1 MSSVETWQQAF
12 QTQASGFVG
21 AGVPWM
27 DTLRTRALERFSA
40 AGWPTSRQ
48 EGWRHTS
55 LALLQQQNF
64 TAAGSKYDAARIEPV
79 LKQLRHNEPG
89 HWMVF
94 VDGQFAADL
103 SDMGILPDGVD
114 VMPVSQALKTHGDL
128 VQELIGDEQDGQAPA
143 ALNMAMAG
151 DGGFVSVSRAVAL
164 EQPVHMVFITATAQ
178 GASFPRSLIV
188 AEQGAKA
195 TVVEHYLSVVADDG
209 ANAAVTLTNAVTRT
223 RIARDATITH
233 MKLQME
239 SEQAYHLASIQAK
252 QDESSAFNSHS
263 ISFGARLARNDI
275 ATEFG
280 GKHCETLFN
289 GLYYANERRH
299 VDHNTLINHAHPDG
313 ISREYYRGILADAGR
328 GVFGGRILVAPGADG
343 TDAVQRSDS
352 LLLSRMARADAR
364 PELEIYADDVKCAH
378 GATVGQIDE
387 DAMFYLRTRG
397 LDEAYAHNLLTYAF
411 AVEAIERIDIP
422 GLRQRVTGLIR
433 ARLPGGSALGDI
445 Q

>member
-1 MSSVETWQQAF
+1 MSSIETWQQAF

-21 AGVPWM
+21 AGIPWM
-27 DTLRTRALERFSA
+27 DSLRTRALERFST

-64 TAAGSKYDAARIEPV
+64 TAAGGEHDVARVESMV
-79 LKQLRHNEPG
+79 AQVRHNEPG
-89 HWMVF
+89 HWLVF
-94 VDGQFAADL
+94 IDGKFIAGL
-103 SDMGILPDGVD
+103 SDIGTLPDGVQ
-114 VMPVSQALKTHGDL
+114 VMPVSQALTDHDNL
-128 VQELIGDEQDGQAPA
+128 VQELIGDELQGQTPA

-151 DGGFVSVSRAVAL
+151 DGGFVKVSRAVSL
-164 EQPVHMVFITATAQ
+164 EQPVHMVFITATPHS
-178 GASFPRSLIV
+178 ASFPRNLIV
-188 AEQGAKA
+188 AEQGANA
-195 TVVEHYLSVVADDG
+195 TVVEHYLSAVAGDDAG
-209 ANAAVTLTNAVTRT
+209 AAVTLTNAVTRT
-223 RIARDATITH
+223 QIARDATITH

-239 SEQAYHLASIQAK
+239 SEQAFHLASIQAQ

-289 GLYYANERRH
+289 GLYYVNDRRH
-299 VDHNTLINHAHPDG
+299 VDHNTMINHAHPDG
-313 ISREYYRGILADAGR
+313 ISREYYRGIMADASR

-352 LLLSRMARADAR
+352 LLLSRLARADAR

-397 LDEAYAHNLLTYAF
+397 LDEAHAHNLLTYAF
-411 AVEAIERIDIP
+411 AAKAIERIDLP

-433 ARLPGGSALGDI
+433 ARLPGGSALGDM

>member
-1 MSSVETWQQAF
+1 MSSIETWQQAF

-21 AGVPWM
+21 AGIPWM
-27 DTLRTRALERFSA
+27 DTLRTRALERFST

-64 TAAGSKYDAARIEPV
+64 TTADSQHDAARVESMLAQV
-79 LKQLRHNEPG
+79 RHNEPG
-89 HWMVF
+89 HWLVF
-94 VDGQFAADL
+94 VDGKFIAGL
-103 SDMGILPDGVD
+103 SDIGTLPEGVQ
-114 VMPVSQALKTHGDL
+114 VMPVSQALEDHDAL
-128 VQELIGDEQDGQAPA
+128 VQELIGDEQQGQTPA

-151 DGGFVSVSRAVAL
+151 DGGFIKVSRAVAL
-164 EQPVHMVFITATAQ
+164 EQPVHMVFITATPQ
-178 GASFPRSLIV
+178 SASFPRNLIV
-188 AEQGAKA
+188 AEQGANA
-195 TVVEHYLSVVADDG
+195 TVVEHYLSAVVGDDAG
-209 ANAAVTLTNAVTRT
+209 ATVTLTNAVTRT
-223 RIARDATITH
+223 RIACDAKITH

-239 SEQAYHLASIQAK
+239 SEQAFHLASIQAQ
-252 QDESSAFNSHS
+252 QDESSVFNSHS

-289 GLYYANERRH
+289 GLYYVNDRRH
-299 VDHNTLINHAHPDG
+299 VDHNTMINHAHPDG

-352 LLLSRMARADAR
+352 LLLSRLARADAR

-397 LDEAYAHNLLTYAF
+397 LDEAHAHNLLTYAF
-411 AVEAIERIDIP
+411 AAEAIERIDVP

-433 ARLPGGSALGDI
+433 ARLPGGSALGDM

>member
-1 MSSVETWQQAF
+1 MSSVETWQHAF
-12 QTQASGFVG
+12 QAQASGFVG
-21 AGVPWM
+21 AGIPWL
-27 DTLRTRALERFSA
+27 DSLRARALERFTA
-40 AGWPTSRQ
+40 TGWPTSRQ

-55 LALLQQQNF
+55 LALLQQQAF
-64 TAAGSKYDAARIEPV
+64 SAASGAYDAAPIQAM
-79 LKQLRHNEPG
+79 LTQLRHDEPG

-94 VDGQFAADL
+94 VDGQFVAGM
-103 SDMGILPDGVD
+103 SDIGALPEGVQ
-114 VMPVSQALKTHGDL
+114 VMPVSEALKVQGDQ
-128 VQELIGDEQDGQAPA
+128 VQELIGDEQAGQAPA
-143 ALNMAMAG
+143 ALNMALAG
-151 DGGFVSVSRAVAL
+151 DGGFISVSRAVAL
-164 EQPVHMVFITATAQ
+164 EQPVHMVFISATPN
-178 GASFPRSLIV
+178 GASFPRNLII
-188 AEQGAKA
+188 AEQGASA
-195 TVVEHYLSVVADDG
+195 TIVEHYMSVVKGDDT
-209 ANAAVTLTNAVTRT
+209 NAAVTLTNAVTRT
-223 RIARDATITH
+223 RIARDAAITH

-239 SEQAYHLASIQAK
+239 SEQAFHLASIHAH
-252 QDESSAFNSHS
+252 QDEHSAFNSHS
-263 ISFGARLARNDI
+263 MSFGARLARNDI

-289 GLYYANERRH
+289 GLYYVNARRH

-397 LDEAYAHNLLTYAF
+397 LDDAHARNLLTYAF
-411 AVEAIERIDIP
+411 AAEAIGRISVP

-433 ARLPGGSALGDI
+433 DRLPGGSTLGDM

>member
-1 MSSVETWQQAF
+1 MSSVETWQRAF
-12 QTQASGFVG
+12 QTQASGFIG
-21 AGVPWM
+21 AGIPWM
-27 DTLRTRALERFSA
+27 DTLRKRAIDRFSSA
-40 AGWPTSRQ
+40 DWPTSRQ

-64 TAAGSKYDAARIEPV
+64 NTADSHYDAARVE
-79 LKQLRHNEPG
+79 LMLTQLRHNESG
-89 HWMVF
+89 HWLVF
-94 VDGQFAADL
+94 VDGQFAAGL
-103 SDMGILPDGVD
+103 SDIGTLPEGVQ
-114 VMPVSQALKTHGDL
+114 VLPVSQALKDHGEQI
-128 VQELIGDEQDGQAPA
+128 QELMGDEQAGQTPA

-151 DGGFVSVSRAVAL
+151 DGGYVSVSRAVAL
-164 EQPVHMVFITATAQ
+164 EQPVHMVFITATAH
-178 GASFPRSLIV
+178 GASFPRNLIV
-188 AEQGAKA
+188 AEQGANA
-195 TVVEHYLSVVADDG
+195 TIVEHYLSVVDNDES
-209 ANAAVTLTNAVTRT
+209 NAAVTLTNAVTRT
-223 RIARDATITH
+223 RIARDATVTH

-239 SEQAYHLASIQAK
+239 SEHAFHLASIEAQ

-280 GKHCETLFN
+280 GKRCETLFN
-289 GLYYANERRH
+289 GFYYADDRRH

-352 LLLSRMARADAR
+352 LLLSRRARADAR

-397 LDEAYAHNLLTYAF
+397 LEAAHARNLLTYAF
-411 AVEAIERIDIP
+411 AAEAIERISIP
-422 GLRQRVTGLIR
+422 GLRQRVAGLIR
-433 ARLPGGSALGDI
+433 DRLPGGSSLGDI